1 MMNRK
6 SRVDH
11 SKDSANQ
18 DSKKGKDNPTKRKR
32 IKASEGDEDDER
44 SNKMEKIFN
53 WKIPRKE
60 TKTANASESPKNR
73 DSNSEENNRPLKAL
87 PAAYTEDL
95 AVELPGVDSEN
106 RNLKKEKSS
115 NSKRPPPPT
124 PSAYDEKPAS
134 KSKNKGSNLNPYQV
148 FLLIFI
154 LKLNII

>member
-1 MMNRK
+1 MNRK
-6 SRVDH
+6 SRVGN

-18 DSKKGKDNPTKRKR
+18 QSKQDNPTKRKR
-32 IKASEGDEDDER
+32 IKASEGDEDDEP

-60 TKTANASESPKNR
+60 TKTANASESNH
-73 DSNSEENNRPLKAL
+73 DSNSEEKDKPLKAL

-95 AVELPGVDSEN
+95 SLELGGEDSEN

-134 KSKNKGSNLNPYQV
+134 KSKNKASNLNPYQV
-148 FLLIFI
+148 FLIIFI
-154 LKLNII
+154 LKLSII

>member
-32 IKASEGDEDDER
+32 IKASEGDEDDEP
-44 SNKMEKIFN
+44 SNKMEKILN

-60 TKTANASESPKNR
+60 TKTAIASESNR
-73 DSNSEENNRPLKAL
+73 DSNSEEKDKPLKAL

-95 AVELPGVDSEN
+95 AVELPGVNSEN
-106 RNLKKEKSS
+106 RNRKEEKSS